1 MLIFYI
7 TFLNKHLRSFQQKI
21 FIYALGPL
29 SSSSVWSDAVAICKC
44 ASTILTTIIVTWI
57 LLADT
62 LKAKTQVMI
71 GVLKKFL
78 LWSNQS
84 WPQFGCPVW
93 LAQNISP
100 SFCHQWPVFLQK
112 LSRSLCCLLK
122 LDWNDPHQCIPFVV
136 RRQSYWQ
143 KSIKKETLQF
153 ASVYKTTS
161 LALKRATQ
169 WSRKYVFAMKIKIS
183 IFDRIP
189 RIA

>member
-1 MLIFYI
+1 MCQHNLDNNNRYMDF
-7 TFLNKHLRSFQQKI
+7 TCWHLKGQN
-21 FIYALGPL
+21 
-29 SSSSVWSDAVAICKC
+29 SSD
-44 ASTILTTIIVTWI
+44 
-57 LLADT
+57 
-62 LKAKTQVMI
+62 

-169 WSRKYVFAMKIKIS
+169 RSRKYVFAMKIKIS
-183 IFDRIP
+183 IFWSYSSYCLTFSHYYRWSP
-189 RIA
+189 L

>member
-100 SFCHQWPVFLQK
+100 SFCHQWPVKNFLVLFAAFLNWTEMIHINVFLLWCVDK
-112 LSRSLCCLLK
+112 AIDRSLSKQKHYNLPKFTKLL
-122 LDWNDPHQCIPFVV
+122 H
-136 RRQSYWQ
+136 
-143 KSIKKETLQF
+143 
-153 ASVYKTTS
+153 
-161 LALKRATQ
+161 
-169 WSRKYVFAMKIKIS
+169 
-183 IFDRIP
+183 
-189 RIA
+189 